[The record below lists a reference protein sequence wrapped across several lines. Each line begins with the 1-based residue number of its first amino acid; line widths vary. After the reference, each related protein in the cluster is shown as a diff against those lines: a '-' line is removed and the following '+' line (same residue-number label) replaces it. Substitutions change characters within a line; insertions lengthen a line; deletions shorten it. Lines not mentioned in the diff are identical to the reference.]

1 MDEDFN
7 HLVMQC
13 NNCNLKFNAN
23 ELKIDPTKN
32 ALVCSNCLAFPGSKV
47 MIIKDSPA
55 SPKKKTESRIS
66 SVVTPSQSLRP
77 QQKMNL
83 TSKTSVKNT
92 VDQHKDIENIPA
104 GYKKFKCQ
112 HCNYAFFR
120 KEAWQGTCPY
130 CSRNTVK
137 SAK

>member
-7 HLVMQC
+7 RLVMQC

-23 ELKIDPTKN
+23 ELKIDPKRN

-47 MIIKDSPA
+47 MIIKDNNA
-55 SPKKKTESRIS
+55 S
-66 SVVTPSQSLRP
+66 
-77 QQKMNL
+77 
-83 TSKTSVKNT
+83 TSKRKPEPKPQFAPKPTIPLTQKSTLASKPAVKNT
-92 VDQHKDIENIPA
+92 TDHHKEIENIPA
-104 GYKKFKCQ
+104 GSKKFKCT
-112 HCNYAFFR
+112 HCNYTFFR
-120 KEAWQGTCPY
+120 KEAWQGNCPY

>member
-7 HLVMQC
+7 RLVIQC

-23 ELKIDPTKN
+23 ELKIDPAKN

-47 MIIKDSPA
+47 MIIKDNA
-55 SPKKKTESRIS
+55 VAPKRKPEPKPQFTPQPTQKFAQKT
-66 SVVTPSQSLRP
+66 TTL
-77 QQKMNL
+77 N
-83 TSKTSVKNT
+83 SKPLVKNT
-92 VDQHKDIENIPA
+92 TGGSKEIENIPT
-104 GYKKFKCQ
+104 GYKKFKCT

-120 KEAWQGTCPY
+120 KETWQGTCPY
-130 CSRNTVK
+130 CSRSTVK